1 MKRKKYIWQKAFSLS
16 FAFHLIVILTVGAM
30 AASFHEEIQRP
41 QEQLITVN
49 LADTP
54 EEIAKAQEEQL
65 SPFSKFK
72 NLLEEPTSTSQ
83 PKASEESSAENKSQ
97 STANTSQSV
106 SNLNDN
112 SQTSTVGEIS
122 SADGILPASSA
133 GSGSA
138 EIASDSTGGGSETG
152 SGGGE
157 FAGASQSG
165 GGGSGSGSEGS
176 GGNAQTESAGSVASR
191 FSRAVDS
198 NKSYP
203 YAAKRLNQQ
212 GTVGVYVALDS
223 DGNLISAYVTSSV
236 NSNLDNAAMNA
247 VRNSCPF
254 PHGHGST
261 VEMNINVNF
270 YLN

>member
-72 NLLEEPTSTSQ
+72 NLLEEPASTSK
-83 PKASEESSAENKSQ
+83 PKASEESNAENKSQ
-97 STANTSQSV
+97 STENTSQSV

-112 SQTSTVGEIS
+112 SQTSTAGEIS
-122 SADGILPASSA
+122 SPDGILPASSIGG
-133 GSGSA
+133 GSTEST
-138 EIASDSTGGGSETG
+138 SDSTGGGSEIG

-157 FAGASQSG
+157 ATGASQSG
-165 GGGSGSGSEGS
+165 GGSEGS

-254 PHGHGST
+254 PHDHGST